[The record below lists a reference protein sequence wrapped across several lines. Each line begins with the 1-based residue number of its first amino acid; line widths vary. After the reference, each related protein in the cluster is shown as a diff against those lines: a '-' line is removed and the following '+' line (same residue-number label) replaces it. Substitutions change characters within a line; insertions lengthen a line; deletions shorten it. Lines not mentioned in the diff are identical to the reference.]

1 MGGKGT
7 VKAPDM
13 RPYADAMMASG
24 ESAERISQE
33 QLAWAREQ
41 DTNNRA
47 VLDRVLGVQLPAMEE
62 QAGNAREDRQR
73 YEDVFRPLEDNLVQ
87 DFQTFDSPERRGLER
102 GRAAADVTTSFDA
115 ARRNALQRLEG
126 FGIDP
131 SQTRNAAL
139 DIGVRSQQAAATA
152 GAMTNATRNVEDKA
166 RALRAD
172 AVNLGRGG
180 LSNVASSYGQ
190 AVQAGNSGVA
200 GANNTSAVGGANMGN
215 PTAWGGMAQSGYG
228 GAANIT
234 NQGFQNQMASMQM
247 SNANNANMWSNIAGG
262 VGMVAG
268 VADGG
273 RVRNALRGY
282 ADGQE
287 PSIGYIADGPGD
299 GSGID
304 DQVPTKVINPK
315 TGEVEDEA
323 LVSTEEYIIPAD
335 VVRIKGVEFFDRL
348 VEKYHKP
355 AVEQRAEMRRA
366 LPA

>member
-13 RPYADAMMASG
+13 RPYADAMMQSG
-24 ESAERISQE
+24 ESAERISKE

-41 DTNNRA
+41 DVKNRA
-47 VLDRVLGVQLPAMEE
+47 VLDQVLGVQLPAMQE
-62 QAGNAREDRQR
+62 QADNAREDRQR
-73 YEDVFRPLEDNLVQ
+73 YEDVFRPLEDNLIQ
-87 DFQTFDSPERRGLER
+87 DFQSFDSAGRRGMER
-102 GRAAADVTTSFDA
+102 GRAAADVTSSFDA

-190 AVQAGNSGVA
+190 AVQAGNSGVS
-200 GANNTSAVGGANMGN
+200 GANQTAATGGANMGN

-247 SNANNANMWSNIAGG
+247 SNANSANAWSTGLGIAGMAM
-262 VGMVAG
+262 GM
-268 VADGG
+268 ADGG
-273 RVRNALRGY
+273 HVRRALPGY
-282 ADGQE
+282 ADGEE
-287 PSIGYIADGPGD
+287 PTVGYIADGPGD

-304 DQVPTKVINPK
+304 DRAPMKIINPK
-315 TGEVEDEA
+315 TGEVEEEA
-323 LVSTEEYIIPAD
+323 RVSTEEYIIPAD
-335 VVRIKGVEFFDRL
+335 VVRIKGVEFFDRI